1 MCTCTMDNQLG
12 MNGEAATEQERPLL
26 DDLGDFL
33 CGRAD
38 LETRERIGA
47 LLDDPNSFLRQ
58 FIEGARVRAEAL
70 TGWTGTSDESAV

>member
-1 MCTCTMDNQLG
+1 MDNPLG
-12 MNGEAATEQERPLL
+12 IDGEAATEQERPLL

-33 CGRAD
+33 CGRAE

-58 FIEGARVRAEAL
+58 FIESPRVRAEAL
-70 TGWTGTSDESAV
+70 TGWTGTRDDSAV